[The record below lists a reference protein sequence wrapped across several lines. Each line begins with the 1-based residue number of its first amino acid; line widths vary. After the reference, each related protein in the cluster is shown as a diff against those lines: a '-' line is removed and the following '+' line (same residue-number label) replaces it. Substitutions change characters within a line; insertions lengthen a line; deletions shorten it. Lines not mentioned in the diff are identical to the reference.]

1 MGKSRKSVK
10 KLTADSHL
18 QNVHLWYQSWIY
30 RTELDTIPS
39 RMDCVQFWNKCG
51 SFNAVASFSV
61 RQVFSRQTLTS
72 FFSFRCLD
80 HSWVNSWDGGP
91 NGWLRGHIR
100 RSHSCTLESNGHVR
114 LISSYSHSAEKCLPQ
129 SCLCNAL
136 LVAKQPMNHRRPHQ
150 ILPQSDPCASP
161 AEIMNR
167 FHKIHP
173 RYSHCEMG
181 NWDLWRSNG
190 PSTRLGDF
198 KFRVGNYPKCTEPS
212 GLCIFA
218 CFFSGIKAMSNFTC
232 RQFRAIT
239 AMPSH
244 SHEPHD
250 SDDMSYDTHVHPIHP
265 HWKPNK
271 FVHLPFGNNIFSD
284 SRHSRLFSTRRLT
297 PWAPDKLVAN
307 RAEGTQH

>member
-1 MGKSRKSVK
+1 MDDWGGIFG
-10 KLTADSHL
+10 
-18 QNVHLWYQSWIY
+18 VHIH
-30 RTELDTIPS
+30 
-39 RMDCVQFWNKCG
+39 
-51 SFNAVASFSV
+51 A
-61 RQVFSRQTLTS
+61 
-72 FFSFRCLD
+72 
-80 HSWVNSWDGGP
+80 H
-91 NGWLRGHIR
+91 
-100 RSHSCTLESNGHVR
+100 LESNGHVR
-114 LISSYSHSAEKCLPQ
+114 LVSSYSHSAEKCLPQ

-161 AEIMNR
+161 AEIMR
-167 FHKIHP
+167 IVFTKSIP
-173 RYSHCEMG
+173 GTLTVCEMG

-198 KFRVGNYPKCTEPS
+198 KFRVGSYPWVFVSEHRPEPKCPEPS
-212 GLCIFA
+212 GRCIFA

-250 SDDMSYDTHVHPIHP
+250 SHNLSWYSRSSLHP

-284 SRHSRLFSTRRLT
+284 SRLSRLFSTRRLT